1 MQFSTFTVFF
11 LTVLAGQTLASLA
24 RGGKAARVTGRAA
37 VGGAAGG
44 AAGAATG
51 AETGASKEGQPCT
64 GRVDQR
70 DRQGTCDANSRCGIN
85 TPPNIFDSV
94 ASDDCE

>member
-11 LTVLAGQTLASLA
+11 LTVLAAQTLAS
-24 RGGKAARVTGRAA
+24 RGGKAARVA
-37 VGGAAGG
+37 GGAAAGGATGG
-44 AAGAATG
+44 AAGAPTG
-51 AETGASKEGQPCT
+51 AATGASKEGQPCT
-64 GRVDQR
+64 GRVDER
-70 DRQGTCDANSRCGIN
+70 DRQGTCDANGRCGIN

>member
-1 MQFSTFTVFF
+1 MQFSTFTVLL
-11 LTVLAGQTLASLA
+11 LTVLAGQTLASPA
-24 RGGKAARVTGRAA
+24 RGGKAARVAGGAA
-37 VGGAAGG
+37 AGGAAGG

-51 AETGASKEGQPCT
+51 AATGASKEGQPCT

-70 DRQGTCDANSRCGIN
+70 DRQGTCDANGRCGIN